1 MSRSNS
7 LIVKNAQIV
16 SSEGKLEAA
25 DTIYI
30 EKGKIHSIGRWEEV
44 ETRIPEDLLVL
55 DVKHAFVVPGLMDT
69 HVHIAHTGQIIQ
81 SINLVETTSITDV
94 LEAIRQAAEIKFP
107 GEIIFCTQ
115 FDDYRMQEKRYPT
128 LKELDRV
135 SPNNPV
141 LIVHRTGHSSVLNT
155 KAFERSKLPLE
166 TPGVMKDESGQPTGL
181 LVAQANGLWRDTL
194 EREIIAQV
202 GYEHLIRL
210 VAQEAIR
217 VGLTTIHALDDPDMI
232 GVTQP
237 ILNELPVR
245 VLFYPQ
251 TRQIEEARQLGL
263 RRIGGCGCSGL
274 DGDFGPMTAALL
286 QPYAANPSSRGQLY
300 FEDEELQAMVLEA
313 HRLGMQ
319 VSMHAVGDRAVAQ
332 GLEAVEHAQKAY
344 PNQNARHRIE
354 HWEVFN
360 EPLAQKA
367 VELGVMVAIQP
378 AFNHF
383 WPHTGEYPALMG
395 EERIEL
401 IDPVADLIQAGLVV
415 AGGSDSPVTPLS
427 PLLGMHSAV
436 NHSNPKQR
444 VSPKIALD
452 MFTIQAAEIAFE
464 EDIKGSIEVG
474 KYGDLTVLGQ
484 NPLSVKSDQI
494 KDIPILYTIVGGEV
508 VFSNS
513 NSTR

>member
-1 MSRSNS
+1 MSRTNS

-16 SSEGKLEAA
+16 SSEGEFGSVDA
-25 DTIYI
+25 IYI
-30 EKGKIHSIGRWEEV
+30 ERGNIHSIGRWEEV
-44 ETRIPEDLLVL
+44 KSRVPEDVLVL
-55 DVKHAFVVPGLMDT
+55 DVKHACVVPGLIDT

-81 SINLVETTSITDV
+81 SVNLVEMKSISDV
-94 LEAIRQAAEIKFP
+94 LEAVHQAAESKFP
-107 GEIIFCTQ
+107 GEIIFCKQ
-115 FDDYRMQEKRYPT
+115 FDDYRMKEKRYPT

-166 TPGVMKDESGQPTGL
+166 TPGVVKDESGQPSGL
-181 LVAQANGLWRDTL
+181 LIAQANELWRDAL

-202 GYEHLIRL
+202 GYDHLMRL

-232 GVTQP
+232 RVTQP
-237 ILNELPVR
+237 ILEELPVR

-251 TRQIEEARQLGL
+251 TRQIEEARQLGMT
-263 RRIGGCGCSGL
+263 RIGGCGRSGL

-286 QPYAANPSSRGQLY
+286 QPYAVDPANRGQLY

-354 HWEVFN
+354 HWEVYN
-360 EPLAQKA
+360 EELARKA

-401 IDPVADLIQAGLVV
+401 VDPIADLVHAGLVV

-444 VSPKIALD
+444 VTPKIALE
-452 MFTIQAAEIAFE
+452 MFTTHAASIAFE
-464 EDIKGSIEVG
+464 ESTKGTIAVG
-474 KYGDLTVLGQ
+474 KYGDLTVLAE
-484 NPLSVKSDQI
+484 NPLLVEPSRI
-494 KDIPILYTIVGGEV
+494 KDISVLYTIVGGEV
-508 VFSNS
+508 VYRNME
-513 NSTR
+513 NEH